1 MLEDEE
7 EFGTKATERSL
18 RSRANAKK
26 THIEDSI
33 DLSSDMA
40 TTRERKNDKREI
52 SNNNNN
58 NNNRISGMRMDEEMQ
73 NESSSIQNKSSDVY
87 VRARIRVSD

>member
-18 RSRANAKK
+18 SRAKARKS
-26 THIEDSI
+26 HIENSI
-33 DLSSDMA
+33 NLSSTIA
-40 TTRERKNDKREI
+40 TTREIKKNDKRE
-52 SNNNNN
+52 SSKNNN

-73 NESSSIQNKSSDVY
+73 NESMNPEYS
-87 VRARIRVSD
+87 